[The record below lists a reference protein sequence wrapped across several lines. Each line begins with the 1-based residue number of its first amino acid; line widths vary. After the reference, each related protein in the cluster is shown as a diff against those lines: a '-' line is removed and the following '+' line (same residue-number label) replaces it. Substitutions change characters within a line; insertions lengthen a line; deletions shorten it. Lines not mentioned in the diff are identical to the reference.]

1 MIRFLYL
8 ILIFFITTITLSN
21 ETLNTSNETTYIN
34 SKNIFFDNENNKVTL
49 GENSYV
55 NNDEVTLV
63 ADGGYIDFKN
73 NKIDIENKFYI
84 LQVDEIF
91 SGENLKSDTTF
102 TNATAN
108 EISYIINE
116 NFKIQSTN
124 LEKKDNV
131 INLFNNYITPC
142 KINGVFNCPTWS
154 LSVKKTSYDQLTDKY
169 THYNTFLR
177 IADVTMFY
185 IPYFSHYGQKAPRKA
200 GFLTPSFDILSIQ
213 TGDFNVTTPYY
224 LPLNDQADVTFT
236 PTIFPNSTEKFN
248 LITQYNLLSSSGNTS
263 IVLNNQFNDTKSAGK
278 TIYNSLEISDKTV
291 INKES
296 FVDTNLTFTNNI
308 SEFKNNSEETN
319 PIIDSTSLTYN
330 KYSTFYK
337 KDFAEVNFNSITSF
351 KVEDQ
356 STTPNTLPSLKYY
369 NLTKNKFFGKN
380 IYLRNK
386 FILENI
392 FRNTSLN
399 GLPNNLINFG
409 VNNNFKSRKKMGGF
423 NLINSFNNIFRYSN
437 INYFN
442 EDQKEGERFFL
453 SQILSSE
460 FSKTFN
466 FKHRNI
472 FEPKLKLTFTNEYR
486 NRDINLNEDSK
497 SISFDYNSIFTNN
510 RINGYDKSD
519 DDLRLSYGIEYRN
532 RDKNNLIETINIGQT
547 YNFNN
552 SNEYLNSVK
561 DEGRFSDYLF
571 DLKFSSNNVSF
582 SNEIRSDNKNYGIKE
597 IFSRFSIDQE
607 NQQISIFFNKT
618 DDDSF
623 IDSGESQNL
632 GLSFSKKIS
641 DFANM
646 SYSSTFDVLNKYQP
660 YSQTLGIN
668 LYDDCSI
675 LEITYEN
682 SRFNDLNNTKPKE
695 TISFRYR
702 MDYLGFFSYNQN
714 FNNVFTDM
722 GEIGYGR

>member
-34 SKNIFFDNENNKVTL
+34 SKNIFFDNENNKVIL

-116 NFKIQSTN
+116 NFKIQSAN

-154 LSVKKTSYDQLTDKY
+154 LRVKKTSYDQLTDKY

-213 TGDFNVTTPYY
+213 TGDFNITTPYY

-248 LITQYNLLSSSGNTS
+248 LITQYNLLSSSGNTN
-263 IVLNNQFNDTKSAGK
+263 IVLNNNFNDTKSSGK

-296 FVDTNLTFTNNI
+296 FIDTKLTFTNNI

-337 KDFAEVNFNSITSF
+337 KDFAEINFNSITSF

-356 STTPNTLPSLKYY
+356 STTPNSLPSIKYY
-369 NLTKNKFFGKN
+369 NFTNNKFFKKN

-399 GLPNNLINFG
+399 GLPNNIINFG
-409 VNNNFKSRKKMGGF
+409 VNNNFKSRKNISNF
-423 NLINSFNNIFRYSN
+423 NLINSFNNIFRYNN

-442 EDQKEGERFFL
+442 DGQKEGERIFL

-460 FSKTFN
+460 FNKTFN
-466 FKHRNI
+466 FKNRNI
-472 FEPKLKLTFTNEYR
+472 LEPKLKLTFTNDYR
-486 NRDINLNEDSK
+486 NNDINLNQDSK

-510 RINGYDKSD
+510 RMNGYDKSD
-519 DDLRLSYGIEYRN
+519 DDLKLSYGIEYRN
-532 RDKNNLIETINIGQT
+532 RNKNNLIETINIGQA

-552 SNEYLNSVK
+552 SNEYLNKVK
-561 DEGRFSDYLF
+561 DDGKFSDYLF
-571 DLKFSSNNVSF
+571 DLKFSSNNFNF
-582 SNEIRSDNKNYGIKE
+582 SNKLRSDNKNYGIKE
-597 IFSRFSIDQE
+597 IFSDLSINQE

-632 GLSFSKKIS
+632 GLSFSKKIT

-646 SYSSTFDVLNKYQP
+646 SYSASFDVLNKYQP

-668 LYDDCSI
+668 LFDDCSV
-675 LEITYEN
+675 LEILYQN
-682 SRFNDLNNTKPKE
+682 SRYNDLNNTKPSE